1 MSVTCRWEQP
11 GALGSRKHWEI
22 CRSFQDRLA
31 WRAKGREA
39 RLRRQAAA
47 KKGQESRYDAEATE
61 DRHAIAHY
69 MERGT
74 RSRPET
80 PAFPATSISSMDN
93 KTFARELDKL
103 GIDPALT

>member
-1 MSVTCRWEQP
+1 
-11 GALGSRKHWEI
+11 
-22 CRSFQDRLA
+22 
-31 WRAKGREA
+31 
-39 RLRRQAAA
+39 
-47 KKGQESRYDAEATE
+47 
-61 DRHAIAHY
+61 